1 MITEI
6 ISGIGLV
13 TIIGA
18 VVWLIRLEGAV
29 KRNAEEL
36 KRLSGIEQQ
45 TAQQEVRISQRDE
58 EMKALKHSLDEV
70 KERREKL
77 ESQQLSTAEHLARM
91 DAKLDMLLTIKGK
104 E

>member
-45 TAQQEVRISQRDE
+45 TAQQEVRIS
-58 EMKALKHSLDEV
+58 
-70 KERREKL
+70 
-77 ESQQLSTAEHLARM
+77 
-91 DAKLDMLLTIKGK
+91 
-104 E
+104 